1 MKKIIIGIGAV
12 LISISSIISVYA
24 EEVEGLHEK
33 LNALFIENN
42 FSEEVFERLEK
53 ERDERFNAGWDS
65 YYEGLC
71 RSRTAKYDT
80 EEEEYEYRYNSG
92 KLDFNN
98 GVLITIL
105 STCRYA
111 NQYADNGNFKYLFS
125 NNTYWSVFSKAGIY
139 DEFKIDNDGNRIYD
153 MSKKFNINYGGIIIP
168 KEAVEFMK
176 EQSKIEEFLL
186 GKNIKKIDD
195 IKIFNIGRTFMFMYF
210 RNNNDEYLIKLHDG
224 SGTGKILLPNIKLYE
239 LYNAKEVMNS
249 FGDDSYIQKTKP
261 TYTTEA
267 EALQSQGLLN
277 GTENGLDLLKPL
289 TRAEAATILL
299 RAMGQST
306 DTSETVQTFS
316 DVPSDKWY
324 YGATQNAYKLG
335 LINGVGDN
343 KFAPDDSVT
352 AVQFSTMVLRA
363 ANAGEFDWQQAV
375 NILIEKGIITEEQS
389 ETMDFFARCDMAKI
403 IYEAKQNN
411 LF

>member
-1 MKKIIIGIGAV
+1 MKKIITGISAV

-42 FSEEVFERLEK
+42 FSQDVFERLEK

-92 KLDFNN
+92 KPDFNN
-98 GVLITIL
+98 GVLITLL
-105 STCRYA
+105 STYKYA
-111 NQYADNGNFKYLFS
+111 NQYTDNGNFKYLFS
-125 NNTYWSVFSKAGIY
+125 NNTYWSVFNKRGIS
-139 DEFKIDNDGNRIYD
+139 DSFDVDNNGQYIHD
-153 MSKKFNINYGGIIIP
+153 MRKQLNVSYFTNMNEDSMNFLRNETNINNMLINIGENKISDMKIISLSGNVLCLYIVGDNNEYIMKLYDSDRAGHKRLP
-168 KEAVEFMK
+168 NVELNTIYKIKDVFN
-176 EQSKIEEFLL
+176 QDNNWAYVSKI
-186 GKNIKKIDD
+186 
-195 IKIFNIGRTFMFMYF
+195 
-210 RNNNDEYLIKLHDG
+210 
-224 SGTGKILLPNIKLYE
+224 
-239 LYNAKEVMNS
+239 
-249 FGDDSYIQKTKP
+249 KP

-299 RAMGQST
+299 RAMRQST

-343 KFAPDDSVT
+343 KFAPEDSVT

-363 ANAGEFDWQQAV
+363 ANTGEFDWQQAV
-375 NILIEKGIITEEQS
+375 NILIEKGIITKEQS

>member
-1 MKKIIIGIGAV
+1 MKKIIIGISVV

-42 FSEEVFERLEK
+42 FSQDVFERLSNEYEQNFK
-53 ERDERFNAGWDS
+53 DSWDS
-65 YYEGLC
+65 YFEGLD
-71 RSRTAKYDT
+71 RLGKNKYEDKQQ
-80 EEEEYEYRYNSG
+80 EYKYRYNNE
-92 KLDFNN
+92 KPDFNN
-98 GVLITIL
+98 GVLITLL
-105 STCRYA
+105 STNKYV
-111 NQYADNGNFKYLFS
+111 NQYVDSGSFKYIFS
-125 NNTYWSVFSKAGIY
+125 NNTYWVVSNNSGTSGT
-139 DEFKIDNDGNRIYD
+139 FKIDNDGKYIDEANEIYNMYSVNMKREYID
-153 MSKKFNINYGGIIIP
+153 FLRNEEKFNNML
-168 KEAVEFMK
+168 VEIG
-176 EQSKIEEFLL
+176 E
-186 GKNIKKIDD
+186 KKIDD
-195 IKIFNIGRTFMFMYF
+195 IKIFPVSSNVLCLYLKC
-210 RNNNDEYLIKLHDG
+210 NKNEYIIKIKDTD
-224 SGTGKILLPNIKLYE
+224 GTGYKRLPNIE
-239 LYNAKEVMNS
+239 LNTIYKIKDVFNQDNNWAYVS
-249 FGDDSYIQKTKP
+249 QTKP

-343 KFAPDDSVT
+343 KFAPEDSVT

-363 ANAGEFDWQQAV
+363 ANTGEFDWQQAV
-375 NILIEKGIITEEQS
+375 NILIEKGIITKEQS

>member
-1 MKKIIIGIGAV
+1 M
-12 LISISSIISVYA
+12 
-24 EEVEGLHEK
+24 
-33 LNALFIENN
+33 
-42 FSEEVFERLEK
+42 
-53 ERDERFNAGWDS
+53 
-65 YYEGLC
+65 
-71 RSRTAKYDT
+71 
-80 EEEEYEYRYNSG
+80 
-92 KLDFNN
+92 FNN
-98 GVLITIL
+98 RGT
-105 STCRYA
+105 
-111 NQYADNGNFKYLFS
+111 GGMF
-125 NNTYWSVFSKAGIY
+125 
-139 DEFKIDNDGNRIYD
+139 EIDNDGQYIYD
-153 MSKKFNINYGGIIIP
+153 MRKQLNVSYFTNMNEDSMNFLRNETNINNMLI
-168 KEAVEFMK
+168 
-176 EQSKIEEFLL
+176 
-186 GKNIKKIDD
+186 
-195 IKIFNIGRTFMFMYF
+195 NIGENKIIDMKIISLSGNVLCLYIIGD
-210 RNNNDEYLIKLHDG
+210 NNEYIMKLYDSDDG
-224 SGTGKILLPNIKLYE
+224 GHKRLPNIE
-239 LYNAKEVMNS
+239 LNTIYKIKDVFNQDNNWAYVS
-249 FGDDSYIQKTKP
+249 QTKP

-306 DTSETVQTFS
+306 DTTETVQTFS

-363 ANAGEFDWQQAV
+363 ANTGEFDWQQAV
-375 NILIEKGIITEEQS
+375 NILIEKGIITKEQS

>member
-1 MKKIIIGIGAV
+1 MIG
-12 LISISSIISVYA
+12 
-24 EEVEGLHEK
+24 HK
-33 LNALFIENN
+33 
-42 FSEEVFERLEK
+42 R
-53 ERDERFNAGWDS
+53 
-65 YYEGLC
+65 
-71 RSRTAKYDT
+71 
-80 EEEEYEYRYNSG
+80 
-92 KLDFNN
+92 
-98 GVLITIL
+98 
-105 STCRYA
+105 
-111 NQYADNGNFKYLFS
+111 
-125 NNTYWSVFSKAGIY
+125 
-139 DEFKIDNDGNRIYD
+139 
-153 MSKKFNINYGGIIIP
+153 
-168 KEAVEFMK
+168 
-176 EQSKIEEFLL
+176 
-186 GKNIKKIDD
+186 
-195 IKIFNIGRTFMFMYF
+195 
-210 RNNNDEYLIKLHDG
+210 
-224 SGTGKILLPNIKLYE
+224 LPNIE
-239 LYNAKEVMNS
+239 LNTIYKIKDVFNQDNNWTYVS
-249 FGDDSYIQKTKP
+249 KTKP
-261 TYTTEA
+261 TYTAEA

-343 KFAPDDSVT
+343 KFSPDDSVT

-363 ANAGEFDWQQAV
+363 ANTGEFDWQQAV
-375 NILIEKGIITEEQS
+375 NILIEKGIITKEQS

>member
-42 FSEEVFERLEK
+42 FSQDVFERLEK
-53 ERDERFNAGWDS
+53 EYDEEFNAGWDS

-80 EEEEYEYRYNSG
+80 EEEEYEYRHNNE
-92 KLDFNN
+92 KPDFNN
-98 GVLITIL
+98 GVLVTL
-105 STCRYA
+105 LLTCKYA
-111 NQYADNGNFKYLFS
+111 NQYATNGNLKYLFNS
-125 NNTYWSVFSKAGIY
+125 NTYWVVSNNFGTGGMFEIDDNGQYIDSANKIY
-139 DEFKIDNDGNRIYD
+139 NTY
-153 MSKKFNINYGGIIIP
+153 Y
-168 KEAVEFMK
+168 VV
-176 EQSKIEEFLL
+176 
-186 GKNIKKIDD
+186 NIKKENINFLRDEKKINDMLIDHDEKKLNSIKILSMSKNVQCLYLDCNKNEYIIKLKDDDD
-195 IKIFNIGRTFMFMYF
+195 IGEKR
-210 RNNNDEYLIKLHDG
+210 
-224 SGTGKILLPNIKLYE
+224 LPNIE
-239 LYNAKEVMNS
+239 LNTIYKIKDVFNQDNNWAYVS
-249 FGDDSYIQKTKP
+249 QTKP

-306 DTSETVQTFS
+306 DTTETVQTFS

-363 ANAGEFDWQQAV
+363 ANTGEFDWQQAV
-375 NILIEKGIITEEQS
+375 NILIEKGIITKEQS

>member
-1 MKKIIIGIGAV
+1 MKKIIIGISAV
-12 LISISSIISVYA
+12 LISISSIISAYA

-92 KLDFNN
+92 KPDFNN
-98 GVLITIL
+98 GVLITLL

-111 NQYADNGNFKYLFS
+111 NQYAESGNFKYLFS
-125 NNTYWSVFSKAGIY
+125 NNTYWSVFNKRGIS
-139 DEFKIDNDGNRIYD
+139 DSFDVDNNGQYIHDIEKQLNVTYFTNMNEDSMNFLRNET
-153 MSKKFNINYGGIIIP
+153 NINNMLI
-168 KEAVEFMK
+168 
-176 EQSKIEEFLL
+176 
-186 GKNIKKIDD
+186 
-195 IKIFNIGRTFMFMYF
+195 NIGENKISDMKIISLSGNVLCLYIVGD
-210 RNNNDEYLIKLHDG
+210 NNEYIMKLYDSDRARH
-224 SGTGKILLPNIKLYE
+224 KRLPNIE
-239 LYNAKEVMNS
+239 LNTIYKIRDVFNQDNNWVYVS
-249 FGDDSYIQKTKP
+249 QTKP

-267 EALQSQGLLN
+267 ETLQSQGLLK

-306 DTSETVQTFS
+306 GTTETVQTFS

-343 KFAPDDSVT
+343 KFSPDDSVT

-363 ANAGEFDWQQAV
+363 ANTGEFDWQQAV
-375 NILIEKGIITEEQS
+375 NILIEKGIITKEQS

>member
-42 FSEEVFERLEK
+42 FSQDVFERLEK

-80 EEEEYEYRYNSG
+80 EEKEYEYRYNSG
-92 KLDFNN
+92 KPDFNN
-98 GVLITIL
+98 GVLITLL
-105 STCRYA
+105 STYKYA
-111 NQYADNGNFKYLFS
+111 NQYTDSGNFKYLFS
-125 NNTYWSVFSKAGIY
+125 NNTYWSVFNKRGIS
-139 DEFKIDNDGNRIYD
+139 DSFDVDNNGQYIHNIEKQLNVTYFTNMNEDSMNFLRNET
-153 MSKKFNINYGGIIIP
+153 NINNMLI
-168 KEAVEFMK
+168 
-176 EQSKIEEFLL
+176 
-186 GKNIKKIDD
+186 
-195 IKIFNIGRTFMFMYF
+195 NIGENKISDMKIISLSGNVLCLYIVGD
-210 RNNNDEYLIKLHDG
+210 NNEYIMKLYDSDRAGH
-224 SGTGKILLPNIKLYE
+224 KRLPNVELNTIYKIKDVFNQDNNWAY
-239 LYNAKEVMNS
+239 VS
-249 FGDDSYIQKTKP
+249 QTKP
-261 TYTTEA
+261 TYTTET

-363 ANAGEFDWQQAV
+363 ANTGEFDWQQAV